1 MAVAVPAGKEPP
13 IVLDMATTVAE
24 YGKVKTKAQ
33 RGETMPVGWSRC
45 ILDDPAG
52 RCCGS
57 CLQFYEFGDTTPAG
71 ALDRAFTRHGMAVA
85 PCCRSTGTLGAVSRL
100 THHIG
105 RRVRLQREKI
115 VKRLIAFLCLAVMA
129 GSYTAGAAETSPD
142 ALVKS
147 TADEVLTI
155 IRTTKDKKVLR
166 ELAEKKVLP
175 HFDFRAM
182 TQLAVGRY
190 WREATPAQQKALEE
204 AFRSLLVN
212 TYTASLNVASTGK
225 ELVEVKPAE
234 TKPGEN
240 DVVVRTLVRSPNR
253 PQPIPVDYRM
263 TKGPDGWKVYDVIV
277 ENLSLVTN
285 YRSSFAS
292 EIQRSG
298 IDGLIK
304 VLQAKNSELA

>member
-1 MAVAVPAGKEPP
+1 
-13 IVLDMATTVAE
+13 
-24 YGKVKTKAQ
+24 
-33 RGETMPVGWSRC
+33 
-45 ILDDPAG
+45 
-52 RCCGS
+52 
-57 CLQFYEFGDTTPAG
+57 
-71 ALDRAFTRHGMAVA
+71 
-85 PCCRSTGTLGAVSRL
+85 
-100 THHIG
+100 
-105 RRVRLQREKI
+105 
-115 VKRLIAFLCLAVMA
+115 MA
-129 GSYTAGAAETSPD
+129 GSFTAGAAETSSPD

-155 IRTTKDKKVLR
+155 IRANKDKKVLR

-190 WREATPAQQKALEE
+190 WREATPAQQKALED

-212 TYTASLNVASTGK
+212 TYTASLSVATTGK
-225 ELVEVKPAE
+225 ESVEVKPVE
-234 TKPGEN
+234 TKGDNE
-240 DVVVRTLVRSPNR
+240 VVVRTLVRSPNR

-263 TKGPDGWKVYDVIV
+263 NKGADGWKVYDVIV